1 MLTDPYTARAASE
14 LLGVD
19 IETAKLL
26 YALYG
31 YEHDSFQPI
40 LGDSDAF
47 AVLID
52 MLEFLFE
59 AKDRGMITLDDDK
72 EQMIESM
79 RGTLDDA
86 LVQLRGEHYSRIV
99 FNAAVPVEGEES
111 VALIENIESS
121 ARKLYSENG
130 KTELSEDSI
139 IVIGD
144 ITSAKDLEDSFRMDN
159 NRVSF
164 LTIAFVFVVLLF
176 TFRSLGAAVLLI
188 LVIQSSIWLNF
199 SFPYITGTNLFF
211 VTYLIVS
218 AIQMGAT
225 IDYAIVLY
233 NRFQLRK
240 QDYAPKQAMAI
251 AVNESFSTILTSGT
265 IMTAAGFIIA
275 LRTTDLYISSIGL
288 TLGRG
293 ALISVI
299 LVLTVLPQVL
309 LVGNKLIEKT
319 MIDFKK
325 LLGGGADEQEKL
337 DETK

>member
-1 MLTDPYTARAASE
+1 
-14 LLGVD
+14 
-19 IETAKLL
+19 
-26 YALYG
+26 
-31 YEHDSFQPI
+31 
-40 LGDSDAF
+40 
-47 AVLID
+47 
-52 MLEFLFE
+52 
-59 AKDRGMITLDDDK
+59 MITLDDDK
-72 EQMIESM
+72 EQMLESM

-130 KTELSEDSI
+130 KTELSEDAI

-218 AIQMGAT
+218 AIQ

>member
-1 MLTDPYTARAASE
+1 
-14 LLGVD
+14 
-19 IETAKLL
+19 
-26 YALYG
+26 
-31 YEHDSFQPI
+31 
-40 LGDSDAF
+40 
-47 AVLID
+47 
-52 MLEFLFE
+52 
-59 AKDRGMITLDDDK
+59 MITLDDDK

-111 VALIENIESS
+111 VALIENIESA

>member
-1 MLTDPYTARAASE
+1 MRSAALCS
-14 LLGVD
+14 L
-19 IETAKLL
+19 
-26 YALYG
+26 
-31 YEHDSFQPI
+31 
-40 LGDSDAF
+40 
-47 AVLID
+47 
-52 MLEFLFE
+52 
-59 AKDRGMITLDDDK
+59 
-72 EQMIESM
+72 
-79 RGTLDDA
+79 
-86 LVQLRGEHYSRIV
+86 
-99 FNAAVPVEGEES
+99 
-111 VALIENIESS
+111 SS
-121 ARKLYSENG
+121 
-130 KTELSEDSI
+130 
-139 IVIGD
+139 
-144 ITSAKDLEDSFRMDN
+144 
-159 NRVSF
+159 
-164 LTIAFVFVVLLF
+164 FVFVVLLF